1 MCALM
6 GIKRL
11 IQKPT
16 FAAGHLRSLGI
27 QGLERSGAVKSRTDA
42 QQRRQRTTIEGAT
55 RTGEILQTAGASTQK
70 KLATTAISHLE
81 AAVKLLHKPGLKTR
95 SDLARIQSRARQGGR
110 LLMNLGPQVIE
121 ALGLGPKIQTLI
133 PQLDV
138 RGGKFSLTD
147 LVAQLKRLV
156 GAAQPE
162 PSSVLAL
169 NGVEADS
176 QEAALQAH
184 LNLAVTAFQRGDFA
198 EVERLLTDKDAADA
212 CGVRLNIQNIV
223 MRNDPSTLS
232 RGTINSMI
240 LQIRSA
246 SMSWDNGKVDIVVP
260 FAMGRGD
267 DFQQMEMP
275 DHIRELY
282 TPILMEEWMHQL
294 QRRTGQPCSKLTT
307 EYMKDK
313 GIESFGGLHELDVLA
328 AFYEWG
334 MEPQRLG
341 TVGYYS
347 ERLDFDEW
355 YQAKYNGDSS

>member
-11 IQKPT
+11 TQKPT
-16 FAAGHLRSLGI
+16 FAAGHHRSLGF
-27 QGLERSGAVKSRTDA
+27 QALDRSGPVKSGGDA
-42 QQRRQRTTIEGAT
+42 QQRRRERPIEGAT
-55 RTGEILQTAGASTQK
+55 RTGEILQTTGESTQK

-81 AAVKLLHKPGLKTR
+81 AAVKLLHKPGLKSR
-95 SDLARIQSRARQGGR
+95 SDLARVQSRARQGGR

-121 ALGLGPKIQTLI
+121 ALGLGSKIQALI

-138 RGGKFSLTD
+138 QGGKFSLTD

-162 PSSVLAL
+162 TSSVLAL
-169 NGVEADS
+169 DGVTAGS
-176 QEAALQAH
+176 QEAALHAH
-184 LNLAVTAFQRGDFA
+184 LKAAVTAFQRRDFA
-198 EVERLLTDKDAADA
+198 EVERLLTDNDAADA
-212 CGVRLNIQNIV
+212 CGVRLNTQNIL

-246 SMSWDNGKVDIVVP
+246 SMSWEDGKVDIVVP
-260 FAMGRGD
+260 MAMSSGD
-267 DFQQMEMP
+267 DFRQLEMP

-307 EYMKDK
+307 EYMEDK
-313 GIESFGGLHELDVLA
+313 GIESFGGLHELDILA

-334 MEPQRLG
+334 MEPKRLG
-341 TVGYYS
+341 TVGYYQ